1 MSTNDD
7 SARRGRRA
15 DQGEPDWRAGGRS
28 GNQYP
33 DPRDNQAQQAPYSG
47 YSRQSFNQ
55 QPYSPPRQEP
65 PLQQPGRPYDA
76 PQGYYQDPAPQQ
88 TYYQGN
94 YVEPA
99 SPYAPQPSPYDAGQ
113 QNYGTGGELFGRDPS
128 APPQDYGQNPYG
140 TGTGY
145 RQESFDSYAPRQDNA
160 PRYYAPDDQRSA
172 PPPAIDRGYQPQPQS
187 QPPALYN
194 PQATYEQQPP
204 AQDNYQRGAF
214 DPAFPPAA
222 QGWEDDE
229 PRSGRPPLA
238 AHHDEFDEEFPDEDF
253 DSDDYAPQKG
263 SKKKLF
269 AALLLSAA
277 AVVVG
282 GAYGYKMLTGKGERG
297 TPLIQAM
304 HGPSKEAPEN
314 PGGKQFPHG
323 EKAIYD
329 RLSPDGRTQVASFE
343 PAAAAVPAPLTAPA
357 VSNGSGSS
365 LEDRIDEALKKAH
378 GGRNDTPSNDQP
390 TMVHSEN
397 YRPDGTRVDSGR
409 PVITPNIVNVDN
421 GLPYPFGNA
430 ASQPVGQPAPML
442 RPAAAAPA
450 QPQFATSTAA
460 PPPAAKPVK
469 TAAHT
474 APPPA
479 PAPVPEPSTASAV
492 PASAGGF
499 YVSLKSAPDEKA
511 IQKDLTALTEKYKS
525 VLGEVQLTTKIA
537 DLGAKGVTYR
547 AVAGPLGTKQ
557 EAMDLCTKIK
567 GVGGDKACFVTN

>member
-1 MSTNDD
+1 L
-7 SARRGRRA
+7 
-15 DQGEPDWRAGGRS
+15 
-28 GNQYP
+28 
-33 DPRDNQAQQAPYSG
+33 
-47 YSRQSFNQ
+47 
-55 QPYSPPRQEP
+55 QP
-65 PLQQPGRPYDA
+65 PGRPYDA
-76 PQGYYQDPAPQQ
+76 PQVPQGYYQEPAPQQ
-88 TYYQGN
+88 PYYQEQPRN

-99 SPYAPQPSPYDAGQ
+99 SPYTPQPSPYDAGQ
-113 QNYGTGGELFGRDPS
+113 QNYGTGGELFGHDPS
-128 APPQDYGQNPYG
+128 AQQDYGQNPYG
-140 TGTGY
+140 AGTGY

-160 PRYYAPDDQRSA
+160 PRFYAPDDQRSA
-172 PPPAIDRGYQPQPQS
+172 PPPALDRGYQPQQPPQP

-194 PQATYEQQPP
+194 PQAAYEQQPA

-214 DPAFPPAA
+214 DPSFPPPA
-222 QGWEDDE
+222 QGWEDEE

-253 DSDDYAPQKG
+253 DGDDYAPQKG

-282 GAYGYKMLTGKGERG
+282 GAYGYKMLMGKGERG
-297 TPLIQAM
+297 TPLIAAE
-304 HGPSKEAPEN
+304 HSPSREAPEN

-329 RLSPDGRTQVASFE
+329 RLSPDGRTQVAASFE
-343 PAAAAVPAPLTAPA
+343 APPAAVPPAFGAPA
-357 VSNGSGSS
+357 VSSGAGSS

-378 GGRNDTPSNDQP
+378 GGRGDTPPADQP
-390 TMVHSEN
+390 TVVHSEN

-430 ASQPVGQPAPML
+430 PSQPVAQPAQL
-442 RPAAAAPA
+442 QFRPAAAAPA
-450 QPQFATSTAA
+450 QPQFATSMAA

-474 APPPA
+474 PPA
-479 PAPVPEPSTASAV
+479 PAPAPEPSTASAV

-499 YVSLKSAPDEKA
+499 FVSLKSGADEKKLQGEIPA
-511 IQKDLTALTEKYKS
+511 LTAKYKS
-525 VLGEVQLTTKIA
+525 VLGDNQISTQVV
-537 DLGAKGVTYR
+537 DLGDKGVTYR
-547 AVAGPLGTKQ
+547 AYAGPFGTKQ
-557 EAMDLCTKIK
+557 DAMDLCQKLK
-567 GVGGDKACFVTN
+567 AVGGKDACFVPR